1 MKQGSKGC
9 FHCQNPNIATT
20 QPNLNIWLGLPRLLL
35 FTPPTTPPPGTLF
48 CLEIH
53 AFFVVRIKIFQAS
66 LTDSYHI
73 GVFKPEIILRIFLFF
88 DQVRKQN
95 VKLVFQCTM
104 ARSQPQ
110 YDSQIILNIPRFEPH
125 DSYKKYSY
133 KKKSVY

>member
-1 MKQGSKGC
+1 MS
-9 FHCQNPNIATT
+9 IEDD
-20 QPNLNIWLGLPRLLL
+20 LPSS
-35 FTPPTTPPPGTLF
+35 
-48 CLEIH
+48 
-53 AFFVVRIKIFQAS
+53 FFITGFSFVRINIFQAS

-133 KKKSVY
+133 KKKKRVIHETCQSQLVYDKLT